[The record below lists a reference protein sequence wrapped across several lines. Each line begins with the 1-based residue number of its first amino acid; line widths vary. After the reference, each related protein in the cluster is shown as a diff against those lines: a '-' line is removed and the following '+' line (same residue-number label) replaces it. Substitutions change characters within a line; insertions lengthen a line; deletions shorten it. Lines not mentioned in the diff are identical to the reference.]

1 MSRDDFFTVRGDFTH
16 NTVALGREDSL
27 LTFWVADGYA
37 TEGER
42 RVRRSRLAVGLVGL
56 VTAAGLAVGFA
67 GSAEAQTTPNT
78 AKAAAQAPAA
88 APVSVPVTGTLT
100 DALGGTGAFTGT
112 FTPTQ
117 IVNQGGSLAAVG
129 TLTGTLTNSLGAV
142 LGSVSQAVTVP
153 LAVTGTCQI
162 LNLDLGPLDLN
173 LLGLVVH
180 LNEVV
185 LNITADQA
193 PGNLLGNLLCAVSHL
208 LDSNGNS
215 TNAIVNL
222 LNRILARL

>member
-1 MSRDDFFTVRGDFTH
+1 M
-16 NTVALGREDSL
+16 
-27 LTFWVADGYA
+27 
-37 TEGER
+37 
-42 RVRRSRLAVGLVGL
+42 RRSRLATGLVGL

-67 GSAEAQTTPNT
+67 GSAQAQTTPNT
-78 AKAAAQAPAA
+78 TKAAAQAPAP

-129 TLTGTLTNSLGAV
+129 TLTGTLTNSVGAA
-142 LGSVSQAVTVP
+142 LGSVTQAVTVP

-193 PGNLLGNLLCAVSHL
+193 PGALLGNLLCAVSHL
-208 LDSNGNS
+208 LDGTGGAGGALNGVV
-215 TNAIVNL
+215 AL
-222 LNRILARL
+222 LNRILALL